1 MSYGMDLG
9 LDLGLFG
16 RAVGIDGQLLES
28 ATGQAAHDHLWER
41 YEARLAEQVAR
52 LGGIDGD
59 IEDSA
64 VDGDVAAQLAV
75 ADTVI
80 WWHSDD
86 APNGTVHDDEAG
98 TSRPATRAE
107 RNAWFA
113 GELPDHLILD

>member
-1 MSYGMDLG
+1 MSHATNLG

-16 RAVGIDGQLLES
+16 RAIGTSGELLES
-28 ATGQAAHDHLWER
+28 ATGQAAHDHLWDC
-41 YEARLAEQVAR
+41 YEARVDEQVAR
-52 LGGIDGD
+52 LGGISGD

-80 WWHSDD
+80 WWHSDA
-86 APNGTVHDDEAG
+86 APNGTLHDDEAG
-98 TSRPATRAE
+98 TSRLATRAE